1 MKYIYHIEEKG
12 SHIQREHSNI
22 DDCMNEL
29 MQHLFKTLGNG
40 DNENGGW
47 GSLWRYAKYIYDTNR
62 SGGVYEY
69 ADCKF
74 WVEFVN
80 EPEEKQVK
88 RYTLRYSAVVH
99 NSVTVQAEDNEE
111 LKRIREYYEK
121 TIIDDLK
128 RSCNGLGSH
137 WHYDGNINDEG
148 EEEIK

>member
-40 DNENGGW
+40 DNENCGR
-47 GSLWRYAKYIYDTNR
+47 GSLWRCSQFIYDTIR
-62 SGGVYEY
+62 SAGVYEY

-74 WVEFVN
+74 WVEFVD
-80 EPEEKQVK
+80 EPKEKPSK
-88 RYTLRYSAVVH
+88 YYTLHYSAVVH
-99 NSVTVQAEDNEE
+99 NSVTIQVKDNKE
-111 LKRIREYYEK
+111 LERIREYYEK

-128 RSCNGLGSH
+128 KSCNGLGSH

-148 EEEIK
+148 VDELD